1 PPVNYTLS
9 LHDALPISR
18 MFTGSGPAMM
28 STFAVSPG
36 LYDFWS
42 GMIWMLSRAPPD
54 QYQSRSGT
62 QIKAVSSRVRF
73 SAVVAVTCAR
83 IRSEEHTSE
92 LQSRGH
98 LV

>member
-1 PPVNYTLS
+1 
-9 LHDALPISR
+9 

-83 IRSEEHTSE
+83 IEPPLLIGTLISAWPFASVWPSVENNCSPRRS
-92 LQSRGH
+92 R
-98 LV
+98 